1 MSLVFVQ
8 SLELAAASRVYGC
21 LHPEAY
27 SLGVTTT
34 PPRRSL
40 VIGQTA
46 LSKCRVYELSHILC
60 ENHTKPP
67 FCNNPA
73 NQSSAG
79 RERADRTFG
88 GRERVTEQVRRD
100 YTKCFRFCL
109 IYAVK
114 GFYLWRRR
122 ASRRILRRSRRAL
135 LSWRDWVR
143 LCRFRSWRVCF
154 C

>member
-21 LHPEAY
+21 LHPGAN

-46 LSKCRVYELSHILC
+46 LSKCRVYELSC
-60 ENHTKPP
+60 VSCANHTNPP

-79 RERADRTFG
+79 SGASERSERADRTFG
-88 GRERVTEQVRRD
+88 DRERTTEQVRRD
-100 YTKCFRFCL
+100 YTKCLRFCL
-109 IYAVK
+109 TCAVT
-114 GFYLWRRR
+114 GFFLWRRR
-122 ASRRILRRSRRAL
+122 ASRRRLRRSRQAL
-135 LSWRDWVR
+135 LSW
-143 LCRFRSWRVCF
+143 
-154 C
+154 

>member
-1 MSLVFVQ
+1 MSPVFVQ

-21 LHPEAY
+21 LHPGAN

-46 LSKCRVYELSHILC
+46 LSKCRFCELSHISC
-60 ENHTKPP
+60 ANHTKPP

-79 RERADRTFG
+79 SERADRTFG
-88 GRERVTEQVRRD
+88 GRERTTEQVRRD
-100 YTKCFRFCL
+100 YTKCLRFCL
-109 IYAVK
+109 ICVVK
-114 GFYLWRRR
+114 GFCLWRRR
-122 ASRRILRRSRRAL
+122 ASRRRLRRSL
-135 LSWRDWVR
+135 
-143 LCRFRSWRVCF
+143 RV
-154 C
+154 

>member
-1 MSLVFVQ
+1 MSPVFVQ

-21 LHPEAY
+21 LHPGAN

-46 LSKCRVYELSHILC
+46 LSKCRVCELSHISC
-60 ENHTKPP
+60 ANHTKPP

-79 RERADRTFG
+79 SERADRTFG
-88 GRERVTEQVRRD
+88 GRERTTEQVRRD
-100 YTKCFRFCL
+100 YTKCLRFCL
-109 IYAVK
+109 TCVVK
-114 GFYLWRRR
+114 GFCLWRRR
-122 ASRRILRRSRRAL
+122 ASRLRLRRSL
-135 LSWRDWVR
+135 
-143 LCRFRSWRVCF
+143 RV
-154 C
+154 